1 MRAVR
6 TLYSVVLYLLVPA
19 VVLRLLWRGLSH
31 RGYWRR
37 WSERFGFGPVLHT
50 AKLIWV
56 HAVSVGEVRAA
67 QPLVRRLL
75 ESHPDHTILIT
86 TMTPTGSEQV
96 LSLFGDSVVH
106 CYVPYDLPSA
116 VVRFLERTQPRL
128 ALVME
133 TELWPNIFHLCR
145 ARAIP
150 VLVANVRMSE
160 QSMRRYLRFK
170 SLTASTLRQ
179 VNMLAVQSEQDAARL
194 RALGAPN
201 DVLRVTGSIKFEINL
216 PASLREVAEVL
227 RDAWGRE
234 RSIWIAA
241 STHEGEDQQVLAAYD
256 EIKSR
261 IPSLLLVLVPRHPER
276 CAAVAR
282 LCRRAGRSVAL
293 HSERRPIGGT
303 TDIVLGDTMG
313 ELQLFFMAGDVAF
326 IGGSLV
332 RHGGHNPLEA
342 AAVGVPVVFGPSM
355 FNFAEISQITLE
367 HGAGIQVRDA
377 GELARAVID
386 YLERPELRT
395 RAGEAGQRMI
405 AQNRGALDNTLAL
418 VNRLL
423 PVSK

>member
-1 MRAVR
+1 MRI
-6 TLYSVVLYLLVPA
+6 LYSVVLYLLAPL
-19 VVLRLLWRGLSH
+19 VVLRLLWRGLSQ

-37 WSERFGFGPVLHT
+37 WPERFGFGPALG
-50 AKLIWV
+50 APKLIWV

-75 ESHPDHTILIT
+75 ETHPDHAVLIT

-96 LSLFGDSVVH
+96 LSLFGDSVMH
-106 CYVPYDLPSA
+106 CYVPYDLPTA
-116 VVRFLERTQPRL
+116 VARFLKRARPRL

-145 ARAIP
+145 ARSIP
-150 VLVANVRMSE
+150 VIVANVRMSE

-170 SLTASTLRQ
+170 SLTAATLQQ
-179 VNMLAVQSEQDAARL
+179 VSLLAVQSEADAARL
-194 RALGAPN
+194 RALGAPEEII
-201 DVLRVTGSIKFEINL
+201 RVTGSIKFEINL
-216 PASLREVAEVL
+216 PASLREVGEVL
-227 RDAWGRE
+227 RNTWGRG

-241 STHEGEDQQVLAAYD
+241 STHEGEDAQILAAYD
-256 EIKSR
+256 DVKAR

-282 LCRRAGRSVAL
+282 LCRRAGHSVTL
-293 HSERRPIGGT
+293 HSERLTVDDR

-313 ELQLFFMAGDVAF
+313 ELQVFFTAGDVAF

-342 AAVGVPVVFGPSM
+342 SAVGVPVVFGPHM
-355 FNFAEISQITLE
+355 FNFAEISQLTLE
-367 HGAGIQVRDA
+367 SGAGTEVRDV

-386 YLERPELRT
+386 YLERPDLRA
-395 RAGEAGQRMI
+395 RAGEAGRRMV

-418 VNRLL
+418 VNRFL
-423 PVSK
+423 PDS